1 MSLPIMN
8 AKPEDLDTP
17 EKRGKYTVCILGCGH
32 VGVHYAALFAEAGFK
47 VVCYDADQIVVNN
60 LAKGRASFSGSETEG
75 KIKEHVRKGRLT
87 ATNDIKKAV
96 SQSDI
101 IVLTVPV
108 KIDGRKKPDYSN
120 VEALCKRVGSGLRP
134 GSLIIFLKLAGIGI
148 VEGTVREAL
157 ENSSGF
163 KVGPDLGLAYSPFHV
178 LGTHGSETSET
189 SPQIVAAT
197 EKNSLNVASAVLS
210 MVSKGELKKT
220 DNMKAAEAAALFE
233 VQQRDVGVALANE
246 LAFFCEKIGVDYFE
260 ASELLTGTIN
270 GFQRSPVL
278 SNGKAQEEPYLFLA
292 DAENLNVRMRIP
304 TAAREINEQMTKH
317 ATNLVKDALRSCGK
331 TLRRSRVSLL
341 GLSQTPNV
349 RSPAKKIVR
358 QIAQALI
365 TRGARI
371 KLYDPYLSENDSGD
385 LKPNF
390 KKNLIE
396 ALEGADCIVI
406 LTGHDQFKRLNF
418 NKLKLIM
425 KMPSAIVDFE
435 GIIDPGR
442 VEKEGFIYRGLG
454 RGVWT
459 K

>member
-1 MSLPIMN
+1 
-8 AKPEDLDTP
+8 
-17 EKRGKYTVCILGCGH
+17 
-32 VGVHYAALFAEAGFK
+32 
-47 VVCYDADQIVVNN
+47 
-60 LAKGRASFSGSETEG
+60 
-75 KIKEHVRKGRLT
+75 
-87 ATNDIKKAV
+87 
-96 SQSDI
+96 
-101 IVLTVPV
+101 
-108 KIDGRKKPDYSN
+108 
-120 VEALCKRVGSGLRP
+120 
-134 GSLIIFLKLAGIGI
+134 LKLAGIGI
-148 VEGTVREAL
+148 IEGTVREAL

-163 KVGPDLGLAYSPFHV
+163 KVGTDLGLAYSPFHV
-178 LGTHGSETSET
+178 SASRGSETSEGN
-189 SPQIVAAT
+189 PRIVAAT

-210 MVSKGELKKT
+210 QVLRGELRKT
-220 DNMKAAEAAALFE
+220 GNMKAAEAAALFE
-233 VQQRDVGVALANE
+233 VQQRDVSAALANE

-260 ASELLTGTIN
+260 TSELLTRSIN
-270 GFQRSPVL
+270 GFEGSPVL
-278 SNGKAQEEPYLFLA
+278 SNGKAQEEPYLLLA

-349 RSPAKKIVR
+349 KSPPKKIVR

-396 ALEGADCIVI
+396 ALEGADCTVI

>member
-8 AKPEDLDTP
+8 VKPEDLDTP
-17 EKRGKYTVCILGCGH
+17 EKRGKYTVCILGCGQ
-32 VGVHYAALFAEAGFK
+32 VGVHHAALFAEAGFK
-47 VVCYDADQIVVNN
+47 VVCFDADQIVVNN
-60 LAKGRASFSGSETEG
+60 LAKGRPSFSGSETEG
-75 KIKEHVRKGRLT
+75 KIKEQVRKGRLT
-87 ATNDIKKAV
+87 ATNDIKKAL

-108 KIDGRKKPDYSN
+108 RIDGRKKPDYSN
-120 VEALCKRVGSGLRP
+120 VEAVCKRIGSGLRP
-134 GSLIIFLKLAGIGI
+134 GSLIIFLKLGGIGI
-148 VEGTVREAL
+148 VEGTIREAL

-163 KVGPDLGLAYSPFHV
+163 KVGTDLGLAYSPFHV
-178 LGTHGSETSET
+178 LGSHGSETSEGR
-189 SPQIVAAT
+189 PRIVAAT
-197 EKNSLNVASAVLS
+197 ERNSLNVASAVLS
-210 MVSKGELKKT
+210 LVSKGELRKT
-220 DNMKAAEAAALFE
+220 GNMKAAEAAALFE

-246 LAFFCEKIGVDYFE
+246 LAFFCEKIGVDFFE
-260 ASELLTGTIN
+260 ASELLTGSVN
-270 GFQRSPVL
+270 GFPGSPAL
-278 SNGKAQEEPYLFLA
+278 SNGKAQEEPYLLLA
-292 DAENLNVRMRIP
+292 DAENLNVRLRIP

-317 ATNLVKDALRSCGK
+317 ATNLVKDALRGCGK

-349 RSPAKKIVR
+349 RAPPKRIVR

-371 KLYDPYLSENDSGD
+371 KLYDPYSSENDSGD

-396 ALEGADCIVI
+396 ALEGADCIVV
-406 LTGHDQFKRLNF
+406 LTGHDQFKRLNL

-435 GIIDPGR
+435 DIIDPGK